1 MTNTKKVTTI
11 VTEYSTHTNIMSK
24 TKQSSGLATVQNL
37 YVMQFQLMGYLQS
50 GMRTEN
56 QVKEAKQCLREFSNL
71 LGDAD
76 PSYMGGEDVYETLEQ
91 IQNDMSTRL
100 KARSVRSRAAKKS
113 VVKKAST
120 KKKQ

>member
-1 MTNTKKVTTI
+1 
-11 VTEYSTHTNIMSK
+11 MSK